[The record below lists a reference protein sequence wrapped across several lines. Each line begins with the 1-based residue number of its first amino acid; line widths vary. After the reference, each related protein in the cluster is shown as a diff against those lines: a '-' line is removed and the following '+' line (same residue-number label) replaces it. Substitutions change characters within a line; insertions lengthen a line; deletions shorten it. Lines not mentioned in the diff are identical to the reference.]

1 MKDKKKKIRL
11 NVKVSR
17 IMLILMIGSVVAC
30 EDFIEVDPPKTG
42 LVSET
47 VFTSDATAN
56 AAMSAVYV
64 RLTGSFLGAGTSS
77 IIVLNGFASD
87 ELVPAAATN
96 EQIRE
101 FYNNNLTPINPN
113 LSAIWSVAYNLIYQ
127 SNAIIAGLNDASG
140 VNESLKN
147 QLEGEALFI
156 RAYTHFHLANLFGDI
171 PYITTTDYRENAKA
185 SRMLRTSVLGR
196 VVQDLENSKQKLS
209 ENYTYS
215 KNERV
220 RVNKWVAS
228 AFLARVYLYIGDWD
242 KAEAESNIVINNT
255 ALFELA
261 ANLDDVFLKNSREAI
276 WQWMPSNSGLNA
288 AEGSYF
294 ILTGAPNI
302 ASLSLDLV
310 SHFETGDKRKERWM
324 GSFSDGVN
332 TWYFPFKYKQKVPTS
347 ASVEYSVVMRLAELY
362 LVRSEARAN
371 MNNLTGAVNDLD
383 KLRSRAELPLISDT
397 SPGINKEELLIMIE
411 RERRSELFTENHRWY
426 DLIRTGQADVVMT
439 AIKAGWQATDIL
451 FPLPES
457 ELLINPLL
465 QPQNPGY

>member
-196 VVQDLENSKQKLS
+196 VVQDLENSKQKIS
-209 ENYTYS
+209 KNYTYS

-261 ANLDDVFLKNSREAI
+261 
-276 WQWMPSNSGLNA
+276 
-288 AEGSYF
+288 
-294 ILTGAPNI
+294 
-302 ASLSLDLV
+302 
-310 SHFETGDKRKERWM
+310 
-324 GSFSDGVN
+324 
-332 TWYFPFKYKQKVPTS
+332 
-347 ASVEYSVVMRLAELY
+347 
-362 LVRSEARAN
+362 
-371 MNNLTGAVNDLD
+371 
-383 KLRSRAELPLISDT
+383 
-397 SPGINKEELLIMIE
+397 
-411 RERRSELFTENHRWY
+411 
-426 DLIRTGQADVVMT
+426 
-439 AIKAGWQATDIL
+439 
-451 FPLPES
+451 
-457 ELLINPLL
+457 
-465 QPQNPGY
+465 